1 MRNKFDMQ
9 LGMLN
14 EQLIHM
20 GELCELAINRA
31 TKALQNGSIEE
42 AKTSSMRIRRSIR
55 WKRILSVCV

>member
-42 AKTSSMRIRRSIR
+42 AKKCDRRRSGSR
-55 WKRILSVCV
+55 SDGKGY

>member
-20 GELCELAINRA
+20 GELSNWPSTVRQRHCRTA
-31 TKALQNGSIEE
+31 ALRKQ
-42 AKTSSMRIRRSIR
+42 KM
-55 WKRILSVCV
+55 

>member
-31 TKALQNGSIEE
+31 TKGTAERQH
-42 AKTSSMRIRRSIR
+42 
-55 WKRILSVCV
+55 